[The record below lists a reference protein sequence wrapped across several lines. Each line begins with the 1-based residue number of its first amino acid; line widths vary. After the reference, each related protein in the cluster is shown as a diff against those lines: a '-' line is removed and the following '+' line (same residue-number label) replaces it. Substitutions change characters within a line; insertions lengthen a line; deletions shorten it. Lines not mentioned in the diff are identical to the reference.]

1 MLLPC
6 PTFIA
11 RNVVGFRQF
20 GSYSFVV
27 WVDLSMKLFFVVV
40 VVVII
45 ALFYCWFLLL
55 ISLGA

>member
-11 RNVVGFRQF
+11 RHVVGFRQF
-20 GSYSFVV
+20 GRYSFVV
-27 WVDLSMKLFFVVV
+27 WVDLSMKLFFVV